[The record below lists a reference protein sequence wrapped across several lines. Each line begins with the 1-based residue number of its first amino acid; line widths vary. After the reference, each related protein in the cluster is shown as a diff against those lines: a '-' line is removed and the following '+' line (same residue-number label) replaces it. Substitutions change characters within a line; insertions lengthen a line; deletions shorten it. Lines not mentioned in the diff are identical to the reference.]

1 MRISELSEE
10 EMRELAEIE
19 SHYDITICNP
29 HLGLERVSLRQL
41 AEEMAAEE
49 AKKQKAASRPK
60 TRRPQPKAA

>member
-29 HLGLERVSLRQL
+29 HLGLERISLRQL
-41 AEEMAAEE
+41 AEEMAEEE
-49 AKKQKAASRPK
+49 AKAARVQKPTPKVGARRKAA
-60 TRRPQPKAA
+60 